1 MYVYFSR
8 ILGFFIMPVGI
19 ILLLLLAALI
29 LLLRKRKRVAASLL
43 LVAVMFTWVCSMP
56 AVGENLLGKLEA
68 GYPRIAVEEVPRSDC
83 MVLLGGSTRPGKDRS
98 SWYREGS
105 TPKRTAWAVELYEAG
120 KSGMIIVS
128 AGNQPWRDGRR
139 TEAEIIRELLVKKDI
154 PAEAILLEMSS
165 RNTRENAVFT
175 SNLLHSIDCKSPLLI
190 TSAAHMQRA
199 VAAFRAV
206 GVQVIPV
213 ATDYRVDSA
222 KTAGLRGIVPSIDAF
237 NMTSRAVREWVGRK
251 VYERRGWN

>member
-19 ILLLLLAALI
+19 ILLLMLVSLI
-29 LLLRKRKRVAASLL
+29 LLLRKRKRAAAYLL
-43 LVAVMFTWVCSMP
+43 AATVGFAWVCAMP

-68 GYPRIAVEEVPRSDC
+68 GYPRIAVEEVPRGDC
-83 MVLLGGSTRPGKDRS
+83 MVLLGGSSRPGKDRP

-139 TEAEIIRELLVKKDI
+139 TEAEIIRELLVKKGV

-190 TSAAHMQRA
+190 TSAAHMHRA

-213 ATDYRVDSA
+213 ATDYRVDSDG
-222 KTAGLRGIVPSIDAF
+222 TVGFREIVPSVGAF

-251 VYERRGWN
+251 VYEGQGWN